1 MCGEPKAS
9 RTCFYY
15 FYLGEVWYNNNMI
28 KKINFRKI
36 SIWLI
41 VIVVLFCVGQATW
54 SIGSIHYLKWRL
66 EQVDQ
71 AWADFFKNDT
81 YGGETPQETYAM
93 FIEALSNG
101 DTELASKY
109 FYWKYQ
115 EDYRIKFDEL
125 KNKGELEQYIDDFP
139 QWAEMK
145 VGEHWNEDVRR
156 YEYKIIEAQD
166 ERYYDEL
173 LQEWDIFPA
182 GEYTVD
188 IDFKLNNFSKVWK
201 IDSL

>member
-1 MCGEPKAS
+1 
-9 RTCFYY
+9 
-15 FYLGEVWYNNNMI
+15 MI

-156 YEYKIIEAQD
+156 YEIKTMSEKSFNIKLPNGQGGYID
-166 ERYYDEL
+166 
-173 LQEWDIFPA
+173 QEFPP
-182 GEYTVD
+182 GEY
-188 IDFKLNNFSKVWK
+188 ISFSINFKLNNFSKVWK